1 MWQKGGGGGLTDGSP
16 PRLPSGGGGRG
27 TLTLD
32 GATYILTNY
41 YRPVANRMVGLLI
54 SSPN

>member
-16 PRLPSGGGGRG
+16 PRLPSGGGGRA

-41 YRPVANRMVGLLI
+41 TPVGNRMVGLLN
-54 SSPN
+54 SSQN